1 MTLQDKLFADYIQA
15 MKDKN
20 IDKKII
26 LNYVLS
32 QIKNKKIELQKDLD
46 DREVTK
52 ILKKEIK
59 ALSESIWFLEKMDKN
74 IESEKSKKS
83 ILEFYLPQSKS
94 KAETKEIILWLI
106 KELKITNL
114 SKQRWQIMWFI
125 QSKYGEE
132 IEWHIA
138 NKIIQEMLK

>member
-59 ALSESIWFLEKMDKN
+59 ALSESI
-74 IESEKSKKS
+74 
-83 ILEFYLPQSKS
+83 
-94 KAETKEIILWLI
+94 
-106 KELKITNL
+106 
-114 SKQRWQIMWFI
+114 
-125 QSKYGEE
+125 
-132 IEWHIA
+132 
-138 NKIIQEMLK
+138 